1 MRNIS
6 KDTTPRPV
14 ALDDYELTY
23 SEMNFAARA
32 QKSEIRP
39 TAEPETT
46 YAQVSFKPKSP
57 QQNQVPEVTP
67 DKDQSRHETAGG
79 RCSGTS
85 THLGLVALIAL
96 ISLFVII
103 IGLIVYALLLKQKLE
118 ESQNDQA
125 IERQRTNL
133 LNRTLS
139 ASLRDKTMLE
149 RKFQNLSVAF
159 ERSNETANL
168 LCNTFRNL
176 SESLCPC
183 GWKVQKQ
190 KCYKFST
197 DKRNWNGAKQ
207 QCESQKSHFVIINTT
222 EEQNFITKYVKDK
235 KEAHW
240 IGLTDGA
247 DEGKWKW
254 VDGSTVSYLNWQ
266 KDQPDNY
273 NNEHCATIAKDNR
286 DETFGWNDDGCGKD
300 HPFICEKWALPQIDV
315 ADFEKFCS

>member
-39 TAEPETT
+39 TAEPETI

-103 IGLIVYALLLKQKLE
+103 IGLIVYVLLLNQKSDASQNDQASERQCADLLNRLLS
-118 ESQNDQA
+118 ESVRNQTNLGGILQNLSVAFAQANDTANSLCNTFRNVSVLLVNQMLDAFQNDQA
-125 IERQRTNL
+125 IERQRADL

-139 ASLRDKTMLE
+139 ESMQNQTNLE
-149 RKFQNLSVAF
+149 GKIQNLSAAF
-159 ERSNETANL
+159 AQRNKTANS
-168 LCNTFRNL
+168 LCSTFRNVA
-176 SESLCPC
+176 ESLCPR
-183 GWKVQKQ
+183 GWEAHNQ
-190 KCYKFST
+190 KCYNFSA
-197 DKRNWNGAKQ
+197 DERNWNNAKQ
-207 QCESQKSHFVIINTT
+207 QCESHNSHLIIINTREEEVRMMPASVST
-222 EEQNFITKYVKDK
+222 E
-235 KEAHW
+235 
-240 IGLTDGA
+240 
-247 DEGKWKW
+247 
-254 VDGSTVSYLNWQ
+254 
-266 KDQPDNY
+266 
-273 NNEHCATIAKDNR
+273 
-286 DETFGWNDDGCGKD
+286 
-300 HPFICEKWALPQIDV
+300 
-315 ADFEKFCS
+315 